1 MPSPAHIACIRTDR
15 LGETLLTLPTVA
27 ALKAAYPA
35 ATITFVVHPALEPL
49 LHGLAPID
57 DTLAVG
63 ENPAQPWYVRAWR
76 LARVLRAKRF
86 DLAVVANPKKEL
98 HLAVWLA
105 RIPVRVGYD
114 RKWGRLLTHRVRD
127 CKALGER
134 HEVDYN
140 MDLVRAL
147 GVSASVPSWRFPRF
161 EPEWTDVAHVLARSG
176 IQSSDRLI
184 AVHPWTS
191 NPRKQWPMERF
202 RQLIQRVIAARTSVR
217 MVLIGGPEERRVTDA
232 FLAEPL
238 PVTDMVGR
246 LTLRQLVAL
255 LQHASILV
263 SNDSGPMHV
272 AAAAGTPTIALFGT
286 QDPATGPTRW
296 GPWGEG
302 HTVIWKPSMEAIT
315 VEDVFNAACQH
326 LT

>member
-1 MPSPAHIACIRTDR
+1 MS
-15 LGETLLTLPTVA
+15 
-27 ALKAAYPA
+27 ALKAAYPS
-35 ATITFVVHPALEPL
+35 ATITFVVQPALEPL
-49 LHGLAPID
+49 VHGLAPID
-57 DTLAVG
+57 DTLTVS
-63 ENPAQPWYVRAWR
+63 EHPAQSWVVRAWR
-76 LARVLRAKRF
+76 LGRTLRAKRI
-86 DLAVVANPKKEL
+86 DLAVVANPKKEW

-105 RIPVRVGYD
+105 GIPVRVGYD
-114 RKWGRLLTHRVRD
+114 RKWGRLLTHRIRD
-127 CKALGER
+127 SKALGER

-147 GVSASVPSWRFPRF
+147 GVPAPAPSWRFPRF
-161 EPEWTDVAHVLARSG
+161 EPEWEQVTQRLAQGG
-176 IQSSDRLI
+176 IQPADRLL

-191 NPRKQWPMERF
+191 NPRKQWPIERF
-202 RQLIQRVIAARTSVR
+202 RRLIQRLIAARPSVR
-217 MVLIGGPEERRVTDA
+217 VALIGGPQERLATDA

-238 PVTDMVGR
+238 PVTDLVGR

-255 LQHASILV
+255 LQRAAVLI

-296 GPWGEG
+296 GPWGQG

-326 LT
+326 LA